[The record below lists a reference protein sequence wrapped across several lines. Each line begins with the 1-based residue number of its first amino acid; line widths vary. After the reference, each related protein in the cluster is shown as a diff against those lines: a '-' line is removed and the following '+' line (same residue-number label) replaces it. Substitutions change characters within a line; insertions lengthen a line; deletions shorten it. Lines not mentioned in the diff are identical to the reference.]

1 VPAEHH
7 DHGAVVLLGR
17 CNGVD
22 DAQEIPRDQNVG
34 ERLEERREAAILAGR
49 RSKFGS
55 GYFVGPTRDRN
66 RANFR

>member
-1 VPAEHH
+1 VSAEHH
-7 DHGAVVLLGR
+7 DDSAIVLIGR

-22 DAQEIPRDQNVG
+22 DAQEIPRDQNVR
-34 ERLEERREAAILAGR
+34 ERLEKCREATILAGR